1 MLYYILGPRTQVGEG
16 EGGRGK
22 GGGLGDREPWYTL
35 VVFCFS

>member
-16 EGGRGK
+16 EGE
-22 GGGLGDREPWYTL
+22 GGGGVGDREPWYTL

>member
-16 EGGRGK
+16 EGE
-22 GGGLGDREPWYTL
+22 GGGVGDREPWYTL

>member
-16 EGGRGK
+16 EGGRG
-22 GGGLGDREPWYTL
+22 GGVGDREPWYTL